1 MEGEKLE
8 YYGKYL
14 EYSVM
19 NMTRNEWNK
28 TEKKIAR
35 NKYDGTNQRRKGEM

>member
-19 NMTRNEWNK
+19 NMRRNEWNK
-28 TEKKIAR
+28 TGKKSQR
-35 NKYDGTNQRRKGEM
+35 TNMME